1 MKGCLEVCFVGLALG
16 GNYVCYLVI
25 VVIFV
30 GFEGAKELGGES
42 FKVIIWG
49 GNASHK
55 KGQFLWE
62 RGVLIM

>member
-1 MKGCLEVCFVGLALG
+1 MKDYLEVYFVGLAVG
-16 GNYVCYLVI
+16 GNYVCCLAI

-30 GFEGAKELGGES
+30 RFKGAKELSGES
-42 FKVIIWG
+42 FKVIIWC

-55 KGQFLWE
+55 EVQFLWE